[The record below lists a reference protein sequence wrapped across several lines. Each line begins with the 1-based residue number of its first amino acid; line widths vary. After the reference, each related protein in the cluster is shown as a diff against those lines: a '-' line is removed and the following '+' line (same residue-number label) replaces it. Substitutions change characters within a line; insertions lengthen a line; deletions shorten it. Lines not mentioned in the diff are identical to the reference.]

1 MIDAPLI
8 AALIW
13 LSQVDMILVSTS
25 GSDPPFDPF
34 EPFEE
39 PVPVPDPDFGDGLE
53 PYAGDEDGWL
63 VGFDPYDGELDDV
76 GEGLAERSS

>member
-13 LSQVDMILVSTS
+13 LSQVDLIIFSTA
-25 GSDPPFDPF
+25 GSDPPFEPF
-34 EPFEE
+34 EPFE
-39 PVPVPDPDFGDGLE
+39 PVPVPDPDVGDGFE
-53 PYAGDEDGWL
+53 PYVGDEEGLL